1 MVDLVPLSKGQF
13 IRLPWLPQRGEL
25 SAKLTERGNG
35 KASVDGTPLRPL
47 RATSPQGARQGK
59 LRRVSQGK
67 GDLGEQKVNQWNWVQ
82 RHAAWTHVRI
92 GRERLI
98 KTSVPR

>member
-35 KASVDGTPLRPL
+35 KACADSIIPLSGPTIGNQKRGSRGWRTGWNRKKRLVEVELASRYP
-47 RATSPQGARQGK
+47 
-59 LRRVSQGK
+59 K
-67 GDLGEQKVNQWNWVQ
+67 GQ
-82 RHAAWTHVRI
+82 
-92 GRERLI
+92 
-98 KTSVPR
+98 